1 MPNGNLFTKPCKQD
15 IYGAYIFEAP
25 REVVYKVFIDP
36 KLIPDW
42 WGPSY
47 LTSQVEKMEVR
58 PGGSWRIVQHD
69 PDGKKYA
76 FHGVYHEVVEPAKL
90 VYTFEYEGMPGHILM
105 ETVTF
110 EDWDGITK
118 MTDQMVFQS
127 SEDRDGMLSNG
138 MEEGTAESMAR
149 LADLVTKAKVK
160 K

>member
-1 MPNGNLFTKPCKQD
+1 LAIGNLFTKPCKQE
-15 IYGAYIFEAP
+15 IYGTYIFEAP
-25 REVVYKVFIDP
+25 REIVYKVFVDP

-47 LTSQVEKMEVR
+47 LTSKVEKMEVH

-69 PDGKKYA
+69 TEGNLYA

-90 VYTFEYEGMPGHILM
+90 VYTFEYEGMPGHVLM
-105 ETVTF
+105 ETVIF

-118 MTDQMVFQS
+118 MKDQMVFQS
-127 SEDRDGMLSNG
+127 SKDRDGMLSNG

-149 LADLVTKAKVK
+149 LADLVTKSKLTK
-160 K
+160 

>member
-76 FHGVYHEVVEPAKL
+76 FHGVYHVVVEPAKL
-90 VYTFEYEGMPGHILM
+90 VYTFEYEGMPGHVLM

-110 EDWDGITK
+110 EDWAGITK

-127 SEDRDGMLSNG
+127 SEDRDVMLSNG

-149 LADLVTKAKVK
+149 LADLVTKAKMK
-160 K
+160 N